1 MVETPLAKKI
11 MAGEMPDGC
20 RVVLTTDEQGI
31 VFEVT
36 SQKQE
41 GETVLESVQSG

>member
-11 MAGEMPDGC
+11 MAGEVPNGS
-20 RVVLTTDEQGI
+20 RLRLSADEQGI

-36 SQKQE
+36 APEEK
-41 GETVLESVQSG
+41 GDAVLEVV

>member
-11 MAGEMPDGC
+11 MAGEVEDGSRL
-20 RVVLTTDEQGI
+20 RVSTDEQGI

-36 SQKQE
+36 AQKE
-41 GETVLESVQSG
+41 KVNPALEAV